1 MSEMNGATVSTSRI
15 IDRARQKFNSLR
27 ERYVCKEWGE
37 DDEHPLE
44 VFFAPMTVNDL
55 EAIDARSPKTH
66 HDRNVF
72 TLILKAR
79 DEQNQPLFQWGDA
92 ISLKTE
98 VEYGIILDIVT
109 AINNLRTITTV
120 DQAKAIL
127 GEDGAL
133 AFRVRLARL
142 MGKGLEEVQNWPID
156 HLMLFAAD
164 LLVEREESQRS

>member
-1 MSEMNGATVSTSRI
+1 MSETNGTAVPSSRL
-15 IDRARQKFNSLR
+15 IDRARQKFNSLH
-27 ERYVCKEWGE
+27 ERYLCKEWGE
-37 DDEHPLE
+37 DDTHPLE
-44 VFFAPMTVNDL
+44 VFFSPITVNDL
-55 EAIDARSPKTH
+55 EAIDARNPITH
-66 HDRNVF
+66 HDRNVL

-98 VEYGIILDIVT
+98 VEYGVILDIVT
-109 AINNLRTITTV
+109 AINSLRTIATV
-120 DQAKAIL
+120 DQARVIL

-142 MGKGLEEVQNWPID
+142 MGKGLEEVQAWPID

-164 LLVEREESQRS
+164 LLVEREEHQPA